1 MVGGI
6 LDGGERL
13 LQKVKC
19 SIRKLLEENK
29 LTYEELRS
37 AVVEMEGILN
47 PRPLLRFNR
56 YCYYTIAFNLWK
68 ESSNRNSCR

>member
-1 MVGGI
+1 MVGRI

-37 AVVEMEGILN
+37 AVVEMPFITIQ
-47 PRPLLRFNR
+47 PVLLLHHR
-56 YCYYTIAFNLWK
+56 I
-68 ESSNRNSCR
+68 